1 MEPLQDPLG
10 RWAGFVVAQARGA
23 GDPFPVLDI
32 QQLLRETY
40 GGPVRWTTGG
50 PEPHGCRLP
59 ASSLREAGRGTSQEL
74 VIPVRVRGTGRGAF
88 VVSRGGD
95 RTHGQED
102 LLLAH
107 QVQALLV
114 LLDRLNGEAA
124 HTGDPADMTTRL
136 TARQRAVLSLLC
148 QGLTQDAIGR
158 RLGCSTRTV
167 EKHLEQIYRT
177 LGVHDRLAAIRCAED
192 GNTE

>member
-1 MEPLQDPLG
+1 VEPLQDPLG
-10 RWAGFVVAQARGA
+10 RWAGFVVERARGS

-32 QQLLRETY
+32 QHLLGETY
-40 GGPVRWTTGG
+40 GAPVRWTTGG
-50 PEPHGCRLP
+50 PEARGCRLP
-59 ASSLREAGRGTSQEL
+59 VSSLRDAGRGTTQEL

-88 VVSRGGD
+88 VVSRGD
-95 RTHGQED
+95 RTHGQDD

-124 HTGDPADMTTRL
+124 RAGDPADMTTRL
-136 TARQRAVLSLLC
+136 TARQRAVLALLC

-192 GNTE
+192 GSPE

>member
-1 MEPLQDPLG
+1 M
-10 RWAGFVVAQARGA
+10 VA

-50 PEPHGCRLP
+50 PESHGCRLP
-59 ASSLREAGRGTSQEL
+59 VSSLREAGRGTSQEL

-124 HTGDPADMTTRL
+124 RAGDPADMTTRL

-192 GNTE
+192 GNPE